1 MMETLGSNIGKLAPV
16 FYDTGFELRAVGND
30 IVVLTAAGLQR
41 PLPDELRLRHELLD
55 VEP

>member
-1 MMETLGSNIGKLAPV
+1 METLGSNIGKLAPV